1 MDDRVG
7 WRIVSVRG
15 TEVRL
20 FAHDDDQ
27 FDDAEDLTTTASG
40 TGDEDDWQQS
50 TPSWRN
56 RIAAGTEGELA
67 SLDGPGDARRRGT
80 SIISQGAAINGTLR
94 SEDPLYIEGRFEG
107 EIIASSDVTIARGA
121 LVHARIQ
128 AIRLTVAGQLSGVV
142 ACTDRF
148 EAVDTGVVQAEILSP
163 TFVIH
168 DGATINGSLKMRLDD
183 EDEPD
188 PFGPD
193 EDESLNGP

>member
-1 MDDRVG
+1 M
-7 WRIVSVRG
+7 RG

-27 FDDAEDLTTTASG
+27 FDDARELTPTASG
-40 TGDEDDWQQS
+40 AGDEDDWQEA

-56 RIAAGTEGELA
+56 RIAAGSEGEFA
-67 SLDGPGDARRRGT
+67 SQDTFGDGRRRGT
-80 SIISQGAAINGTLR
+80 SIISQGASINGTLR

-121 LVHARIQ
+121 QVNARIQ
-128 AIRLTVAGQLSGVV
+128 AIRLTVAGQLSGMV

-148 EAVDTGVVQAEILSP
+148 EAVDSGVVKAEILSP

-168 DGATINGSLKMRLDD
+168 DGATITGSLKMRLDD

-193 EDESLNGP
+193 EDDSLNGP